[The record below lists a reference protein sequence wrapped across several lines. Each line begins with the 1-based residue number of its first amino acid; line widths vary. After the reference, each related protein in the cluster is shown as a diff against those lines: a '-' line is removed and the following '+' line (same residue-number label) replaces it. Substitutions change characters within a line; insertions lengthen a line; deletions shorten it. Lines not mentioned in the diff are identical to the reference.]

1 MADSYDIQMIPIDK
15 INVINS
21 RERSEKSY
29 QAVKGNIENVG
40 LKRPVTVRPSDDG
53 DGYDLV
59 CGEGRL
65 RTFKELG
72 QESIPAIIRHDL
84 PKDDAYVMSLV
95 ENMARRQHTAMELMH
110 GIELLLDSGYG
121 VMDISRKTGLADSYV
136 SGILC
141 LLKNG
146 EERLL
151 SAVEKG
157 QIPLSIAIKI
167 SSSPG
172 QEQKALQD
180 AYEKE
185 GLRGNKFVFA
195 QRLVERRRNIGK
207 GLRRDNSGQNQET
220 LSARQMVDK
229 FKTEMDRM
237 QMLIDKAD
245 KTNGALMI
253 IIESF
258 FNLLKDEN
266 FITLLR
272 AEGLDTMPE
281 ALADMIKNREGR
293 HA

>member
-121 VMDISRKTGLADSYV
+121 VMDISRKMTNS
-136 SGILC
+136 
-141 LLKNG
+141 LLP
-146 EERLL
+146 LTAHTQTTTVTIPHQMWQLVL
-151 SAVEKG
+151 SPCVAWLPRVMT
-157 QIPLSIAIKI
+157 QH
-167 SSSPG
+167 
-172 QEQKALQD
+172 
-180 AYEKE
+180 
-185 GLRGNKFVFA
+185 FVTHHSA
-195 QRLVERRRNIGK
+195 TQTT
-207 GLRRDNSGQNQET
+207 T
-220 LSARQMVDK
+220 LPV
-229 FKTEMDRM
+229 
-237 QMLIDKAD
+237 LIDSK
-245 KTNGALMI
+245 
-253 IIESF
+253 F
-258 FNLLKDEN
+258 LL
-266 FITLLR
+266 T
-272 AEGLDTMPE
+272 
-281 ALADMIKNREGR
+281 
-293 HA
+293 